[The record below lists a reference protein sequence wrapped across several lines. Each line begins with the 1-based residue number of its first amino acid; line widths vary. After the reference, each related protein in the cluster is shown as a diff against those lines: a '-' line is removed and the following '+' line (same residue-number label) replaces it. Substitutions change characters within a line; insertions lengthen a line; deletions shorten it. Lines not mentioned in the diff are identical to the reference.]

1 MRHLGVET
9 NRVIFK
15 THGPEMF
22 FFPSIFLTTKTEA
35 CGVLP
40 SGPWGTFVASRGRLS
55 GADLVWNCK
64 LQILGR
70 DCEGGWGGRVVIVG
84 WLLGIVGLTTK
95 SCWFCRWLG
104 EKPHLVSRIS
114 MRNGSHFDH
123 LVGANPPNWW
133 YLKLWW
139 YPWNEGNDTLRVSG
153 RKIPQLFTSS
163 PGRLWDKLLGDC
175 GINMDK
181 LVMKPEVW
189 SINSKDKNSLFFK
202 AFSQKNPP
210 LNSSYRRSR
219 TCCRNATF
227 RQQGTPGNVPRWGI
241 LKLRMWVEMVP
252 VRNGCVI
259 LTKQNMWGG
268 NHIIWV

>member
-95 SCWFCRWLG
+95 KLLILPVTRGKTISCFKDFYEKWQPLRPPSRSQPAKLVISKTLVIPLERRERHVTRFWKKNPTTLHLG
-104 EKPHLVSRIS
+104 DCEINS
-114 MRNGSHFDH
+114 
-123 LVGANPPNWW
+123 W
-133 YLKLWW
+133 
-139 YPWNEGNDTLRVSG
+139 E
-153 RKIPQLFTSS
+153 
-163 PGRLWDKLLGDC
+163 LWDKHG
-175 GINMDK
+175 
-181 LVMKPEVW
+181 
-189 SINSKDKNSLFFK
+189 
-202 AFSQKNPP
+202 
-210 LNSSYRRSR
+210 
-219 TCCRNATF
+219 
-227 RQQGTPGNVPRWGI
+227 
-241 LKLRMWVEMVP
+241 
-252 VRNGCVI
+252 
-259 LTKQNMWGG
+259 
-268 NHIIWV
+268 